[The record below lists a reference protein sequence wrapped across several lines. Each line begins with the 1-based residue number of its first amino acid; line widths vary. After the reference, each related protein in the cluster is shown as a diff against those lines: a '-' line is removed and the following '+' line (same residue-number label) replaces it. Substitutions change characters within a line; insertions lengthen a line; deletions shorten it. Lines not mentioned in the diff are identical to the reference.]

1 MTLYLSNRDGN
12 GKTSEEGHYRL
23 QTALLSGN
31 TLQSTSL
38 AVTQNSPTGLSVL
51 VAPGDFKI
59 DTTSGYSYT
68 GWNNISTAVTI
79 TTADPSNPR
88 ITTIVAYVDKGAST
102 SASPPNNPGIIKFM
116 AVNGTPQAVP
126 VAPIDATIQ
135 TAVGAGN
142 PYIAIADVRVNAGA
156 TAILNTHITD
166 RRAPITLFAD
176 MFTTD
181 SSMADKDTRKVP
193 SQAAVKDYSDFN
205 FDATATLTNFN
216 LPAFLKPRKYKI
228 PGNATMSA
236 ITNRPTNATAGFG
249 ETLSINGVGATAGVA
264 YTYSTQIWTNYTGE
278 VFTRMISTGGA
289 GTINYGTWY
298 QRSYTGD
305 ANWISPTMLNGWVNY
320 GSPWSTVGY
329 YKDSSNTVRLKGLV
343 KSGTAATAIFVLPV
357 GYRPIENTHGI
368 CVSDTLPASFYV
380 YANGEVRHRT
390 GGTGYFSLDHI
401 SFKADQ

>member
-59 DTTSGYSYT
+59 DTTDGYSYT
-68 GWNNISTAVTI
+68 GWNNISTAVII

-181 SSMADKDTRKVP
+181 SAMATLDTRRVP
-193 SQAAVKDYSDFN
+193 SQSAVKNYTDFN
-205 FDATATLTNFN
+205 YDASGILTDFN
-216 LPAFLKPRKYKI
+216 NVAFLKPRKFKI
-228 PGNATMSA
+228 PGNAIMNS
-236 ITNRPTNATAGFG
+236 ISNRPANAQAGYG
-249 ETLSINGVGATAGVA
+249 QVMSISGSGVISGTA
-264 YTYSTQIWTNYTGE
+264 YTYATQMWTNYTGE
-278 VFTRMISTGGA
+278 QFVRMVSTDGA
-289 GTINYGTWY
+289 GTIIYGTWY
-298 QRSYTGD
+298 QTVYRGDDGWTTPTMANSWVRYD
-305 ANWISPTMLNGWVNY
+305 ANYDN
-320 GSPWSTVGY
+320 VGY
-329 YKDSSNTVRLKGLV
+329 FKDSANFVHLRGLIR
-343 KSGTAATAIFVLPV
+343 SGTAGTVFQLPV
-357 GYRPIENTHGI
+357 GYRPSLRKIFPSVSNQTISRTDVRPDGWIELSVYNNAWVSLEGI
-368 CVSDTLPASFYV
+368 TFRA
-380 YANGEVRHRT
+380 E
-390 GGTGYFSLDHI
+390 
-401 SFKADQ
+401 Q

>member
-142 PYIAIADVRVNAGA
+142 PFIAIADVRVNAGA
-156 TAILNTHITD
+156 TSILNTHITD

-181 SSMADKDTRKVP
+181 SAMADKDTRKVP
-193 SQAAVKDYSDFN
+193 SQAAIKDYSDFN

-228 PGNATMSA
+228 SGNATMSA

-249 ETLSINGVGATAGVA
+249 ETLSINGVGATAGIA
-264 YTYSTQIWTNYTGE
+264 YTYSTQIWINYTGE
-278 VFTRMISTGGA
+278 QFVRMVSTDGA
-289 GTINYGTWY
+289 GTIIYGTWY
-298 QRSYTGD
+298 QTIYRGD
-305 ANWISPTMLNGWVNY
+305 DGWITPTMANSWVRYDTTYDNA
-320 GSPWSTVGY
+320 GY
-329 YKDSSNTVRLKGLV
+329 FKDSMNFVHLRGLIR
-343 KSGTAATAIFVLPV
+343 SGTASTVFQLPV
-357 GYRPIENTHGI
+357 GYRPLMRKIFPSVSNQTISRTDVRPDGWIEFSAYNNAWVSMEGI
-368 CVSDTLPASFYV
+368 TFRA
-380 YANGEVRHRT
+380 E
-390 GGTGYFSLDHI
+390 
-401 SFKADQ
+401 Q